1 MKSARQIPC
10 ILLRIHVALS
20 VTGSS
25 LFKLH
30 MGNLSPT
37 NQTLPAIQAEEDVLA
52 RLKEFVQDKEAFS
65 PNTWRQLMS
74 VMRICHRWSIENS
87 RSFLPMLPADLR
99 DYLNWLQENGR
110 ASSTIATHG
119 SLISML
125 HRNAGLI
132 PPNTSPLVFRA
143 VKKINRVAVVTGE
156 RTGQAVPFRLEDLL
170 ELDAL
175 WSDSI
180 SPRHKRD
187 LAFLHVAYSTLLR
200 ISEIARLRVRDISR
214 ATDGR
219 IILNVSYTKTIVQ
232 TGGLIK
238 SLNSQSSRRLTE
250 WLSVS
255 GINSEPDAFLFCP
268 VHRSGSATLSV
279 TRPLSTPAIESIF
292 AQAWHTIGAGEPII
306 PNKGRYAAWTG
317 HSARVGAAQDMAG
330 RGYAVAQIMQEG
342 TWKKP
347 ETLMRYIRN
356 LQAHEGAMTDIM
368 EKSTQ
373 NHNNTK

>member
-1 MKSARQIPC
+1 M
-10 ILLRIHVALS
+10 
-20 VTGSS
+20 G
-25 LFKLH
+25 KLI
-30 MGNLSPT
+30 PT
-37 NQTLPAIQAEEDVLA
+37 NQMLPVIQAEEDVLD
-52 RLKEFVQDKEAFS
+52 RLKEFVQDREAFS

-74 VMRICHRWSIENS
+74 VMRICHRWSIDN
-87 RSFLPMLPADLR
+87 RRPFLPMLPADLR

-125 HRNAGLI
+125 HRNAGLT
-132 PPNTSPLVFRA
+132 PPNASPLVFRA

-180 SPRHKRD
+180 SLRQKRD

-200 ISEIARLRVRDISR
+200 VSEISRLRVRDISR

-238 SLNSQSSRRLTE
+238 SLSSQSSHRLSE
-250 WLSVS
+250 WLSLS
-255 GINSEPDAFLFCP
+255 GISTEPDAFLFCP
-268 VHRSGSATLSV
+268 VHRSGSATFSI
-279 TRPLSTPAIESIF
+279 TRPLSTPAMESIF
-292 AQAWHTIGAGEPII
+292 AHAWQTIGTVETVN
-306 PNKGRYAAWTG
+306 PNKGRYKTWTG

-356 LQAHEGAMTDIM
+356 LQAHEGVMIDLM
-368 EKSTQ
+368 EKKPSGQ
-373 NHNNTK
+373 N

>member
-1 MKSARQIPC
+1 MS
-10 ILLRIHVALS
+10 
-20 VTGSS
+20 
-25 LFKLH
+25 KLT
-30 MGNLSPT
+30 PI
-37 NQTLPAIQAEEDVLA
+37 QQALPAIQAEEDVLA
-52 RLKEFVQDKEAFS
+52 RLSEFVQDKEAFS

-74 VMRICHRWSIENS
+74 VMRICHKWSIENS
-87 RSFLPMLPADLR
+87 RSFLPMRPADLR

-110 ASSTIATHG
+110 ASSTIATHS
-119 SLISML
+119 SLIAML
-125 HRNAGLI
+125 HRNAGLT
-132 PPNTSPLVFRA
+132 PPNSAPLVFRA

-175 WSDSI
+175 WSNSI
-180 SPRHKRD
+180 SLRHKRD

-200 ISEIARLRVRDISR
+200 ISELSRIRVRDISR
-214 ATDGR
+214 APDGR

-232 TGGLIK
+232 TGGLVK
-238 SLNSQSSRRLTE
+238 SLSSQSSRRLTE

-255 GINSEPDAFLFCP
+255 GLNSEPDAFLFCP
-268 VHRSGSATLSV
+268 VHRSGSATFSV
-279 TRPLSTPAIESIF
+279 IRPLSTPAIEFIF
-292 AQAWHTIGAGEPII
+292 TRAWRTIGTAETIT
-306 PNKGRYAAWTG
+306 PNKGRYMTWTG

-356 LQAHEGAMTDIM
+356 LQAHEGVMTDLM
-368 EKSTQ
+368 E
-373 NHNNTK
+373 NNTLDYKNTK

>member
-1 MKSARQIPC
+1 M
-10 ILLRIHVALS
+10 
-20 VTGSS
+20 G
-25 LFKLH
+25 KLI
-30 MGNLSPT
+30 PT
-37 NQTLPAIQAEEDVLA
+37 NQMLPVIQAEEDVLD
-52 RLKEFVQDKEAFS
+52 RLKEFVQDREAFS

-74 VMRICHRWSIENS
+74 VMRICHRWSIDN
-87 RSFLPMLPADLR
+87 RRPFLPMLPADLR

-125 HRNAGLI
+125 HRNAGLT
-132 PPNTSPLVFRA
+132 PPNASPLVFRA

-175 WSDSI
+175 WSGPASL
-180 SPRHKRD
+180 RQKRD

-200 ISEIARLRVRDISR
+200 VSEISRLRVRDISR
-214 ATDGR
+214 APDGR

-238 SLNSQSSRRLTE
+238 SLSSQSSHRLSE
-250 WLSVS
+250 WLSLS
-255 GINSEPDAFLFCP
+255 GISTEPDAFLFCP
-268 VHRSGSATLSV
+268 VHRSGSATLSL

-292 AQAWHTIGAGEPII
+292 AHAWQTIGTVETVN
-306 PNKGRYAAWTG
+306 PNKGRYKTWTG

-356 LQAHEGAMTDIM
+356 LQAHEGVMIDLM
-368 EKSTQ
+368 EKKPSGQ
-373 NHNNTK
+373 N

>member
-1 MKSARQIPC
+1 MKSAREIPC
-10 ILLRIHVALS
+10 IFLRIHVALL

-25 LFKLH
+25 LFKLY
-30 MGNLSPT
+30 MGKLSPT
-37 NQTLPAIQAEEDVLA
+37 NQTLPAVQAEEDVLA

-99 DYLNWLQENGR
+99 DYLNWLQESGR

-125 HRNAGLI
+125 HRNSGLI

-180 SPRHKRD
+180 SLRHKRD

-200 ISEIARLRVRDISR
+200 ISELARLRVRDISR

-238 SLNSQSSRRLTE
+238 SLSSQSSRRLTE
-250 WLSVS
+250 WMSVS
-255 GINSEPDAFLFCP
+255 GINAEPDAFLFCP

-279 TRPLSTPAIESIF
+279 TRLLSTPAIESIF
-292 AQAWHTIGAGEPII
+292 AQAWLTIGAGEPII
-306 PNKGRYAAWTG
+306 PNKGRYTAWTG

-368 EKSTQ
+368 EKSTLD
-373 NHNNTK
+373 HNNTK